1 MTVSTYKGFPTGS
14 LDKAGERFGL
24 KAADLMSLFDEL
36 EASSPQTQDNEF
48 GLPLERA
55 TTQETQKGR
64 GGVLGYKAPRTATRS
79 VTKTFATPATKGV
92 GSAIP
97 SFQNIINMVNQPD
110 LRAERPK
117 EERPKEEPKLQVPG
131 LTPEQETIKGYYQQ
145 YLGRA
150 PQTSEITDWQGTG
163 KTLAEIQTGLKEHS
177 TSTAGTQA
185 IGQYYQEYL
194 GRPAQASEVKDWQ
207 GTGKSLEAIK
217 EGLLG
222 YAQQQKAAGGSPSP
236 APAPAPAAPAA
247 ASESDRESAI
257 KQGYQAYFGRTPA
270 AQEVSDWLGTG
281 KSASDITSGL
291 KGHATNIYSGRY

>member
-36 EASSPQTQDNEF
+36 EAGAPKTQENEF

-55 TTQETQKGR
+55 VTQETQKGR

-79 VTKTFATPATKGV
+79 VTKTFATPATRGTD
-92 GSAIP
+92 SAIP
-97 SFQNIINMVNQPD
+97 SFQNIINMMSQPT
-110 LRAERPK
+110 LSAERPK
-117 EERPKEEPKLQVPG
+117 EERPKEEPKPQVPG

-163 KTLAEIQTGLKEHS
+163 KTLAEIQTGLKEHP
-177 TSTAGTQA
+177 TSTTATQA

-222 YAQQQKAAGGSPSP
+222 YAQQQKTAGGSSSP
-236 APAPAPAAPAA
+236 TPAAPAA

>member
-1 MTVSTYKGFPTGS
+1 MTVSNYKGFSTGS

-36 EASSPQTQDNEF
+36 EASGPKRQENEF

-64 GGVLGYKAPRTATRS
+64 GGVLGYKAPRRATRS
-79 VTKTFATPATKGV
+79 VTQTFATPPTRGAD
-92 GSAIP
+92 
-97 SFQNIINMVNQPD
+97 FQDFINMMSQATSAAPVI
-110 LRAERPK
+110 PK
-117 EERPKEEPKLQVPG
+117 VPG

-145 YLGRA
+145 YLDRA

-185 IGQYYQEYL
+185 IGQYYQEFL
-194 GRPAQASEVKDWQ
+194 GRPAQASEIKDWQ

-222 YAQQQKAAGGSPSP
+222 YAQQQKVASGSSAA
-236 APAPAPAAPAA
+236 APAAPAA
-247 ASESDRESAI
+247 APANDRESAI
-257 KQGYQAYFGRTPA
+257 SQGYQAYFGRTPL

-291 KGHATNIYSGRY
+291 KGHSTNIYGGQF